1 MIKTYDDVLPEPLL
15 DFIRFEVD
23 NLSFRKH
30 TSTREM
36 FDKGIYFFASVE
48 ENLLSH
54 RFLFNIFCQKYNLPN
69 KDVKRSYTNCYPPLT
84 SGEFHEDDGDQTFLF
99 FPDKTENKKGGTSF
113 LDGTTIEYKTNRLII
128 FDASLPHKAD
138 KNESNQMRH
147 SIAWK
152 TLI

>member
-15 DFIRFEVD
+15 DFIRTEVD

-54 RFLFNIFCQKYNLPN
+54 RFLFNIFCVNYNLPN
-69 KDVKRSYTNCYPPLT
+69 KN
-84 SGEFHEDDGDQTFLF
+84 G
-99 FPDKTENKKGGTSF
+99 KKV
-113 LDGTTIEYKTNRLII
+113 
-128 FDASLPHKAD
+128 
-138 KNESNQMRH
+138 
-147 SIAWK
+147 
-152 TLI
+152 